1 MAKRKLF
8 DKLNQ
13 YNANHFKDD
22 DKRKENDAILADF
35 DKFNSLHPSEMQNLI
50 NGVKDNALDGWITSV
65 DFKHKEIDE
74 LATSAIAEHK
84 KDYEAIKPKKPPK
97 PQVSKDSTQTPPKT
111 QVSENT
117 TLQAPPKPPK
127 PQVNKD
133 NSATQ
138 QAIEDNT
145 QENSKQTYKFKLPKL
160 KFPKFRLSTPKI
172 HSNPAETEEH
182 TNKKETLVNTQNPN
196 KISNNMRAKLNH
208 IAEKAGNAFNS
219 VFSSQKRENNKGM
232 KK

>member
-13 YNANHFKDD
+13 YNANDVKDY
-22 DKRKENDAILADF
+22 DKQEEHDEILANF

-50 NGVKDNALDGWITSV
+50 NGVKDNALAGWITSV

-117 TLQAPPKPPK
+117 TPSAPPKPVKPPK
-127 PQVNKD
+127 ESQVNKG
-133 NSATQ
+133 NANAQ
-138 QAIEDNT
+138 QASEDNT
-145 QENSKQTYKFKLPKL
+145 QEKPKKTYKLKLPKF
-160 KFPKFRLSTPKI
+160 KLSTPKI

-182 TNKKETLVNTQNPN
+182 ANKKEAPVNNQNPN
-196 KISNNMRAKLNH
+196 KISNNMRAKLNY